1 MPVPQKPRIKRKP
14 AGDAMSA
21 KVRIELDP
29 LGIVL
34 EADNGATLESLLAE
48 YGVEFPCGASGIC
61 GGCRVQVLEGAV
73 EPQEADLLTLTEEE
87 LAAGYRLACRIRAS
101 SPLKLRVEQWSM
113 PILTDDTAAAR
124 SAHRGLAVA
133 IDLGTTTIV
142 AQLLDLYSGEVLGLK
157 TALNPQSAYGA
168 DVMSRVRVSLNGPE
182 LTTLIRSSLEEMITD
197 LSGKRASEIVEVVV
211 VGNTVMHHIF
221 SGIDCGPLA
230 HVPFHSDHLGEQ
242 RFTAQQLGWNLAP
255 AAVVRFLPC
264 LGGFVGS
271 DILAGILATGL
282 HVGPSLRALVDL
294 GTNGE
299 IALGNSERI
308 LCASTA
314 AGTAFEAGAIRMG
327 MRAAAG
333 AISHVHWLGD
343 RMQCGVIGDIEPRG
357 MCGSGL
363 IDAVAA
369 GLDMGA
375 ISPAGRMT
383 NAAREITLQSP
394 VKLFQ
399 PDVRELQLAKGAI
412 AAGLRIL
419 LAHWGAELED
429 IECLYL
435 AGAFGNYV
443 RPESAFRIGLL
454 EVTADRLVASGNT
467 ALRGAKLSI
476 GVEQFPVLNII
487 EHVPLAEDPL
497 FEDRFIQCMAFP
509 AGLQAAAAHADST
522 H

>member
-1 MPVPQKPRIKRKP
+1 
-14 AGDAMSA
+14 MSA

-34 EADNGATLESLLAE
+34 EAEKGSTLESLLAE

-61 GGCRVQVLEGAV
+61 GGCRVQVLEGAA
-73 EPQEADLLTLTEEE
+73 EPEEADLLTFTEAE
-87 LAAGYRLACRIRAS
+87 LAAGYRLACRIRAM

-113 PILTDDTAAAR
+113 PVLSDDTAAAR
-124 SAHRGLAVA
+124 SAKQGLAVA

-142 AQLLDLYSGEVLGLK
+142 TQLLELETGEVLGLR

-168 DVMSRVRVSLNGPE
+168 DVMSRVRVSLQNSE
-182 LTTLIRSSLEEMITD
+182 LTSLIRSSLAETIGSLAGERV
-197 LSGKRASEIVEVVV
+197 GEIVEVVL
-211 VGNTVMHHIF
+211 VGNTVMHHLF
-221 SGIDCGPLA
+221 CGLDASPLA
-230 HVPFHSDHLGEQ
+230 QVPFRSPHLGEQ
-242 RFTAQQLGWNLAP
+242 RFAPLELGWNLAP
-255 AAVVRFLPC
+255 TAVIRFLPC

-282 HVGPSLRALVDL
+282 HVGPKLRALVDL

-314 AGTAFEAGAIRMG
+314 AGTAFEAGSIKMG

-333 AISHVHWLGD
+333 AISHVHWADGRL
-343 RMQCGVIGDIEPRG
+343 RCGIIGDTKPRG
-357 MCGSGL
+357 ICGSGL
-363 IDAVAA
+363 IDAVAS

-375 ISPAGRMT
+375 ILPAGRMA
-383 NAAREITLQSP
+383 NGMREMALQPP
-394 VKLFQ
+394 VKLYQ
-399 PDVRELQLAKGAI
+399 ADIRELQLAKGAI

-419 LAHWGAELED
+419 LDHWGAELDD
-429 IECLYL
+429 IECVYL

-443 RPESAFRIGLL
+443 RPESACRIGLL
-454 EVTADRLVASGNT
+454 EVTADRLVPSGNT

-476 GVEQFPVLNII
+476 GVDRFPLMSII
-487 EHVPLAEDPL
+487 EHVPLASDPE
-497 FEDRFIQCMAFP
+497 FEDKFVACMAFP
-509 AGLQAAAAHADST
+509 AGTADGAERAEYSI
-522 H
+522 